1 MRAFLKEILLNHNN
15 AEHGLDSASTQLERP
30 DTPRS
35 YAVSSRGGESAR
47 GNRKGDEARDSSPAS
62 SPFTEHES
70 AHGAQHGFLRD
81 AAALAVHIHQ
91 EDDADDQ
98 DDQAGD
104 TDDGS
109 PHEGHGEDLCHNLR
123 RRVE

>member
-1 MRAFLKEILLNHNN
+1 MRYTDWTVCRRDWN
-15 AEHGLDSASTQLERP
+15 ARIPLDRTLFP
-30 DTPRS
+30 P
-35 YAVSSRGGESAR
+35 VGESAG
-47 GNRKGDEARDSSPAS
+47 GNHKGDEARDRPPAS
-62 SPFTEHES
+62 SPFAELES

-81 AAALAVHIHQ
+81 ATALAVHLHQ

-109 PHEGHGEDLCHNLR
+109 PHEGHGEHLCNDLG
-123 RRVE
+123 